1 MEAERI
7 FEQYG
12 GMMLRHAQ
20 LLLGRSAQAE
30 DAVQDALIRYMRI
43 QPDFRDEGHEKA
55 WFLTVTGNIC
65 RDMLRQIGRRKE
77 SALPDGFDVPDSGK
91 DIGEQITEQERNA
104 RLTRAVMSLPVKY
117 REPVILVYYHDLN
130 SRQAA
135 DVMGITSIAL
145 RSRLMRARDMLR
157 MMLGEEVEL

>member
-1 MEAERI
+1 MDVERV

-12 GMMLRHAQ
+12 SMMLRHAQ
-20 LLLGRSAQAE
+20 LLMGYSAQAE
-30 DAVQDALIRYMRI
+30 DAVQETLIRYIRT

-55 WFLTVTGNIC
+55 WFLAVTGNIC
-65 RDMLRQIGRRKE
+65 RDMLRKIGRRRE
-77 SALPDGFDVPDSGK
+77 TVIPQGFDIPDSDK
-91 DIGEQITEQERNA
+91 EPDEQLSEKERNA
-104 RLTRAVMSLPVKY
+104 RLTCAVMNLPVKY
-117 REPVILVYYHDLN
+117 REPVLLVYYHDLT

-135 DVMGITSIAL
+135 DVMGITSIAF